1 MEQGS
6 NRQRGRSPALS
17 DKIPRTISA
26 QRESTYSFEETVEK
40 KANQQDSVHSSG
52 STFEERLMK
61 KLKESH
67 DNQGSSRPSSQRH
80 SSSLT
85 FEERLAR
92 KMKQGNDMSVRTSS
106 KNSVDSASHMKKTN
120 NSSDDPTFG
129 SSSAG
134 ATSESRRKLDDF
146 NERLQRKL
154 GDGMNSNNRFNMQ
167 EKSRPDGLTR
177 PRSSSTGA
185 TSESRRKL
193 DDFNIRLQRKLDKG
207 KAKVSPHEYNTE
219 SRSNLRTS
227 RRDDLTRQR
236 SSSTGAIQA
245 ASHRQRDDFDIRLQR
260 KLRKDKANQSKPVTS
275 NESGSLAL
283 DEWEERIRK
292 KSSGSARE
300 RSTRSTHQASQSYNT
315 VIQRKAEQRGRR
327 SQCPVSPSRSS
338 HVREKSNSSSKQG
351 SISSYERRIEDKL
364 RQSKGNYISS
374 HTSQDSESTFEKRL
388 RRKLAKQEKLERQR
402 SSSLGAQHHGRESS
416 SQQLKALEKR
426 IAAKS
431 AAEV

>member
-80 SSSLT
+80 SSGLT

-154 GDGMNSNNRFNMQ
+154 GDGMKSNMQ

-327 SQCPVSPSRSS
+327 SQCQS
-338 HVREKSNSSSKQG
+338 HHQV
-351 SISSYERRIEDKL
+351 
-364 RQSKGNYISS
+364 
-374 HTSQDSESTFEKRL
+374 
-388 RRKLAKQEKLERQR
+388 
-402 SSSLGAQHHGRESS
+402 HHM
-416 SQQLKALEKR
+416 LEKR
-426 IAAKS
+426 AIQAVNKVRYHHTS
-431 AAEV
+431 AG